1 MSSLS
6 FANVVRSLAL
16 LLAAL
21 LSFAISPTSRAFEAP
36 ELTGR
41 LVDQYGLLSQ
51 EDANKVVASLVEF
64 EQETKGQMIV
74 AILPTPPETIEE
86 VGQALFD
93 AWKPGDKERDD
104 GLLLT
109 ILPDARKFRVDVG
122 YGYEGYVNDARA
134 GDVLRQMGPYFREK
148 RYADGI
154 LHAIDAL
161 KKFVLDASPDEP
173 GEPEKKEPTWW
184 EKALGAGCFFFGFL
198 PLILFCFYMPLNL
211 FWFVLTSFI
220 PPLGK
225 LYWAPIAKANELLG
239 WFCTYGGLL
248 DNGGFRGNGGGSGGG
263 GGGGDGG
270 GSFSSGGGGGF
281 SGGGGSSGGGGA
293 SGGW

>member
-21 LSFAISPTSRAFEAP
+21 LSFVISPTSRAFEAP

-51 EDANKVVASLVEF
+51 EDANKVVASLAEF

-86 VGQALFD
+86 VGQTLFD

-109 ILPDARKFRVDVG
+109 IFPDAKKFRVDVG

-134 GDVLRQMGPYFREK
+134 GDVLRQMGPYFKEE

-161 KKFVLDASPDEP
+161 KKFVMDAAPDDASA
-173 GEPEKKEPTWW
+173 PETQEGTWW
-184 EKALGAGCFFFGFL
+184 EKALGAGCFFFGFA
-198 PLILFCFYMPLNL
+198 PLILFCFYAPLNIL
-211 FWFVLTSFI
+211 WSALTLAI
-220 PPLGK
+220 PSLAN
-225 LYWAPIAKANELLG
+225 LYWAPIAKANKALG

-248 DNGGFRGNGGGSGGG
+248 GGGFRGNSGGSGGG
-263 GGGGDGG
+263 GFSGGGG
-270 GSFSSGGGGGF
+270 SGGGGGF

-293 SGGW
+293 TGGW